1 MSVNKVI
8 LIGNLGRDPELRYT
22 QSGSPVA
29 SLSVATTRKWRNKQ
43 TNEMVEE
50 TEWHRVSVFGQS
62 AEHCN
67 NYLSKG
73 RQVYVEGRL
82 KTRSYDD
89 KDGVKKYST
98 EIIADIVQFLG
109 SRDGG
114 GGGGGGGGRGGGG
127 GGYDEGGGGYGG
139 GGGGGNY
146 GGGGGGRRGGGGGNA
161 GGGGGRGGGGG
172 YGGGGD
178 GGGSPEPYDPGN
190 YAPSGPEDDD
200 IPF

>member
-8 LIGNLGRDPELRYT
+8 LIGNLGRDPELRYM

-29 SLSVATTRKWRNKQ
+29 QLNVATTRRWRNKQ

-50 TEWHRVSVFGQS
+50 TEWHRVSVFGPQ

-82 KTRSYDD
+82 RTRSYDD
-89 KDGVKKYST
+89 KDGIKRYST
-98 EIIADIVQFLG
+98 EIVADTVQFLG
-109 SRDGG
+109 GRGE
-114 GGGGGGGGRGGGG
+114 GGGRGGGG
-127 GGYDEGGGGYGG
+127 GGYDEGGYGGGSGGRRGGGGGGYDRGGGGGGYGG
-139 GGGGGNY
+139 GGGGG
-146 GGGGGGRRGGGGGNA
+146 GGA
-161 GGGGGRGGGGG
+161 P
-172 YGGGGD
+172 D
-178 GGGSPEPYDPGN
+178 AYDPGD
-190 YAPSGPEDDD
+190 YSPTGPEDDD

>member
-8 LIGNLGRDPELRYT
+8 LIGNLGRDPELRYM

-29 SLSVATTRKWRNKQ
+29 SLNIATTRKWRNKQ

-50 TEWHRVSVFGQS
+50 TEWHRVSVFGQQ

-82 KTRSYDD
+82 RTRSYDD
-89 KDGVKKYST
+89 KDGVKKYAT
-98 EIIADIVQFLG
+98 EIIADVVQFLG
-109 SRDGG
+109 GRD
-114 GGGGGGGGRGGGG
+114 GGGGGGGRGGGG

-139 GGGGGNY
+139 GGGGG
-146 GGGGGGRRGGGGGNA
+146 RRGGGGG
-161 GGGGGRGGGGG
+161 GGNYGGGGGGG
-172 YGGGGD
+172 YGGGG
-178 GGGSPEPYDPGN
+178 GGGGYGGGGGGGPDAYDPGD
-190 YAPSGPEDDD
+190 YSPSGPEDDD

>member
-1 MSVNKVI
+1 MSGVNKVI
-8 LIGNLGRDPELRYT
+8 LIGNLGRDPELRYM
-22 QSGSPVA
+22 QSGAPVA

-82 KTRSYDD
+82 RTRSYDD
-89 KDGVKKYST
+89 KDGIKRYST
-98 EIIADIVQFLG
+98 EIIADVVQFLG
-109 SRDGG
+109 GRGE
-114 GGGGGGGGRGGGG
+114 GGGGRGG

-139 GGGGGNY
+139 GGGA
-146 GGGGGGRRGGGGGNA
+146 GGRRGGGSGGY
-161 GGGGGRGGGGG
+161 GGGGGGG
-172 YGGGGD
+172 YGGGGGGY
-178 GGGSPEPYDPGN
+178 GGGGGGGGNGGGAPDTYDPGD
-190 YAPSGPEDDD
+190 YSGPGPEDDD

>member
-22 QSGSPVA
+22 QGGGPVA

-50 TEWHRVSVFGQS
+50 TEWHRVSVFGVQ

-73 RQVYVEGRL
+73 RMVYVEGRL
-82 KTRSYDD
+82 RTRSYDD
-89 KDGVKKYST
+89 KDGIKRYST
-98 EIIADIVQFLG
+98 EVIADTVQFLG
-109 SRDGG
+109 GRGE
-114 GGGGGGGGRGGGG
+114 GGGGRGGGG
-127 GGYDEGGGGYGG
+127 GGFDDEGGGGGYGGGGRGGRGGGGGGRSGGGGAGGGYGGGGGGYGG
-139 GGGGGNY
+139 GGGGG
-146 GGGGGGRRGGGGGNA
+146 G
-161 GGGGGRGGGGG
+161 
-172 YGGGGD
+172 
-178 GGGSPEPYDPGN
+178 PEPYDPGD
-190 YAPSGPEDDD
+190 YSPTGPEDDD